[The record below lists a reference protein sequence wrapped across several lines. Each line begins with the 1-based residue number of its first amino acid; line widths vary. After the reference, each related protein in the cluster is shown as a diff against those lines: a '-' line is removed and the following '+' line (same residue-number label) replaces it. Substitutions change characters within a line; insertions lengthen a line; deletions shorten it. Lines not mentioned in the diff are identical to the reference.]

1 MEKKKPEIRFNGFEG
16 EWETTTLGAC
26 SKKIITKNNGNEYN
40 IVLTNSAERGIVDQ
54 RSYFDREIVNTENIQ
69 GYYIVSQDD
78 FVYNPRISMQAPV
91 GPINRSKIEY
101 TGVMSPLY
109 YVFRITDKRFNLTY
123 LEWFFKSSSW
133 HDFMYKNGNSGAR
146 SDRFSINDDVFL
158 KLPIYH
164 SKDISEQEKIGVFLT
179 TLDKLIVKL
188 EAKLDK
194 LRKLKR
200 ALLEKMFTNVNRG
213 GYETPE
219 IRFKGYT
226 DKWQVKELRE
236 VAKLRRGLTY
246 SPGDI
251 CNDRKGIR
259 VLRSSNISEDIFLL
273 SEDDVFV
280 KQSAVNIPYIHNYD
294 ILITAANGSSRLVG
308 KHCIVADIQSDSC
321 VPGGFMLCASTDS
334 PFFLQA
340 SMSSSW
346 YQTFVATYTLGG
358 NGTIGNLSKT
368 ALEKQRFQIP
378 SFSEQEQIGK
388 CFTQI
393 DTHFSKTSTKLT
405 KLRNIKQ
412 SLLQKMFV

>member
-1 MEKKKPEIRFNGFEG
+1 MKKKKPEIRFNGFEG
-16 EWETTTLGAC
+16 EWATTTLGEC
-26 SKKIITKNNGNEYN
+26 SKKITTKNNGNEYN

-109 YVFRITDKRFNLTY
+109 YVFRITDKRFSLTY

-133 HDFMYKNGNSGAR
+133 HNFMYKNGNSGAR

-164 SKDISEQEKIGVFLT
+164 SKDISEQEKIGLFLT
-179 TLDKLIVKL
+179 TLDKLIAKL

-194 LRKLKR
+194 LRKLKQ
-200 ALLEKMFTNVNRG
+200 ALLEKMFANVNRG

-236 VAKLRRGLTY
+236 VFEMPTNRISGSELQA
-246 SPGDI
+246 
-251 CNDRKGIR
+251 DRYISTEHILQNFEGVEPTTSMPANLSAIR
-259 VLRSSNISEDIFLL
+259 FFQN
-273 SEDDVFV
+273 
-280 KQSAVNIPYIHNYD
+280 D
-294 ILITAANGSSRLVG
+294 ILMANIRPYLKKIWLSDRNGGASSDVIVFHITIKSDPAFLYYELTNGRFIEYVMES
-308 KHCIVADIQSDSC
+308 IQGSKM
-321 VPGGFMLCASTDS
+321 PRGNK
-334 PFFLQA
+334 QA
-340 SMSSSW
+340 M
-346 YQTFVATYTLGG
+346 QAFKMAIAPL
-358 NGTIGNLSKT
+358 
-368 ALEKQRFQIP
+368 
-378 SFSEQEQIGK
+378 SEQEQIGK

-412 SLLQKMFV
+412 SLLQKMFA

>member
-179 TLDKLIVKL
+179 TLDKLIAKL

-194 LRKLKR
+194 LRKLKQ
-200 ALLEKMFTNVNRG
+200 ALLEKMFANVNG
-213 GYETPE
+213 GGETPE

-226 DKWQVKELRE
+226 DKWQVKELRNYFI
-236 VAKLRRGLTY
+236 VATER
-246 SPGDI
+246 
-251 CNDRKGIR
+251 N
-259 VLRSSNISEDIFLL
+259 
-273 SEDDVFV
+273 
-280 KQSAVNIPYIHNYD
+280 QSGEYNKYD
-294 ILITAANGSSRLVG
+294 IYSVSREFGVINQIEYQGKSFAGASLANYGVVQTGDLVYTKSPLKSQPYGIIKTNEGEAGIVSALYGVYHPKEGVHSPFTQVYFDLNSRLNNYLRPLVNKG
-308 KHCIVADIQSDSC
+308 AKNTLLISDEDSLNGRVAFPSKDEQKVIAHLFKEHC
-321 VPGGFMLCASTDS
+321 LCER
-334 PFFLQA
+334 
-340 SMSSSW
+340 
-346 YQTFVATYTLGG
+346 
-358 NGTIGNLSKT
+358 KT
-368 ALEKQRFQIP
+368 EL
-378 SFSEQEQIGK
+378 
-388 CFTQI
+388 
-393 DTHFSKTSTKLT
+393 KLT

-412 SLLQKMFV
+412 SLLQKMFA